1 MQAFDTKKIISMFEG
16 LNETLYQK
24 IFRYKTAVRLIAAI
38 LIAVTIL
45 LMYSF
50 NVVQRLELLTVDYRF
65 LLRRQVPLKA
75 DIVFIDMAEDSI
87 DAIGRWPWP
96 RKWHA
101 ALTRILSEYKPK
113 AIAFD
118 VVFAEP
124 QDEVND
130 ATFEEALKLAGN
142 VCLPLSYEL
151 RGRPGDKVYEGEGVQ
166 SIIRPIERFAQWST
180 GTGHISA
187 VSDPDGILRRI
198 FPIISSGTTRT
209 YQLGFK
215 LACDSLGVGDNGV
228 TFNPGG
234 HYIDLHPSE
243 GRDIRIPLDDNNEMM
258 VNWRARWGKELPH
271 YSFIDIIRS
280 YGMIKDG
287 QKPILDL
294 NVFKDKVCIIGLTAL
309 GLIDIKPV
317 PIEST
322 YPAVGVNAMVAAS
335 LLNKDFVRTT
345 NAEINIIIIL
355 VVSIFFTFLL
365 SELRPLGGM
374 AVATVSIIG
383 YFIVSTVI
391 FGVFN
396 LLIITFYPM
405 LAIFLSYILTAAY
418 TQILQTVERSRL
430 FKQATRDG
438 LTSLYNVRHF
448 NLLLEAEMKSASFDK
463 ARRLSIMMFDIDNF
477 KKLNDTYGHQ
487 SGDVVL
493 RDLAKVMQSK
503 CRQTDIVAR
512 YGGEEFIIML
522 PGAGKKEAIDV
533 AEKIRAAF
541 EARKPKLGDDIVVT
555 TASIGVVEYSG
566 EKTRE
571 ELIEKADKSLYR
583 AKHSGKNQVCLY
595 DGEVQC
601 PDKDK
606 AAPSE
611 H

>member
-1 MQAFDTKKIISMFEG
+1 MQFINTKNIAVIFEG
-16 LNETLYQK
+16 LGETLYQN
-24 IFRYKTAVRLIAAI
+24 IFRYKLAVKLFGAVVIAA
-38 LIAVTIL
+38 TIL
-45 LMYSF
+45 LMYEF
-50 NVVQRLELLTVDYRF
+50 KVVERLELLTVDYRF
-65 LLRRQVPLKA
+65 LLRRQEPVKA

-101 ALTRILSEYKPK
+101 ALTRILSEYKPR
-113 AIAFD
+113 AVAFD

-142 VCLPLSYEL
+142 VYLPLSYEL
-151 RGRPGDKVYEGEGVQ
+151 RGRPGDKVYESEGVQ
-166 SIIRPIERFAQWST
+166 SIIKPIERFSQWSV

-187 VSDPDGILRRI
+187 VPDSDGILRRI
-198 FPIISSGTTRT
+198 FPIISADDIKT

-215 LACDSLGVGDNGV
+215 LACDSLGVRDGDI

-234 HYIDLHPSE
+234 HYIDIRLPS
-243 GRDIRIPLDDNNEMM
+243 GRKTRIPLDDNNEMM
-258 VNWRARWGKELPH
+258 VNWKARWGKELPH
-271 YSFIDIIRS
+271 YSYIDIIRS
-280 YGMIKDG
+280 YGMIKEG
-287 QKPILDL
+287 QKPIVDL
-294 NVFKDKVCIIGLTAL
+294 NLLKDKVCIVGLTAL

-335 LLNKDFVRTT
+335 LMNNDFVRTT
-345 NAEINIIIIL
+345 NTEINIIIIL
-355 VVSIFFTFLL
+355 AVSVIFTFFL
-365 SELRPLGGM
+365 SELRPLSGM
-374 AVATVSIIG
+374 GVAAVSIIG
-383 YFIVSTVI
+383 YFIVSTLI
-391 FGVFN
+391 FGIFKV
-396 LLIITFYPM
+396 LIITFYPI

-463 ARRLSIMMFDIDNF
+463 NRRLSIMMFDIDNF

-487 SGDVVL
+487 SGDIVL
-493 RDLAKVMQSK
+493 KDLAKVMQSK
-503 CRQTDIVAR
+503 CRQTDVVAR

-522 PGAGKKEAIDV
+522 PGAGKKEAVDV

-541 EARKPKLGDDIVVT
+541 EARKPKLGNDIVVT
-555 TASIGVVEYSG
+555 TASIGVSEYSG
-566 EKTRE
+566 EKARE
-571 ELIEKADKSLYR
+571 ELIEKADKALYHS
-583 AKHSGKNQVCLY
+583 KHTGKNKVTVY
-595 DGEVQC
+595 EPGIEAEAH
-601 PDKDK
+601 PP
-606 AAPSE
+606 ATA
-611 H
+611 

>member
-1 MQAFDTKKIISMFEG
+1 MQFINTKNIAVIFESLG
-16 LNETLYQK
+16 ETLYQN
-24 IFRYKTAVRLIAAI
+24 IFRYKMAVKLITAVLIAA
-38 LIAVTIL
+38 TIL
-45 LMYSF
+45 MMYEF
-50 NVVQRLELLTVDYRF
+50 RVVQRLELLTVDYRF
-65 LLRRQVPLKA
+65 LLRRQEPVKA

-101 ALTRILSEYKPK
+101 ALTRILSEYNPR
-113 AIAFD
+113 AVAFD

-124 QDEVND
+124 QDEIND
-130 ATFEEALKLAGN
+130 ATFEEALKLAQN
-142 VCLPLSYEL
+142 VYLPLSYEL

-166 SIIRPIERFAQWST
+166 SIIRPLDRFSQWSA

-187 VSDPDGILRRI
+187 VPDPDGILRRV
-198 FPIISSGTTRT
+198 FPIISSDGTKT
-209 YQLGFK
+209 YQLGFR
-215 LACDSLGVGDNGV
+215 LACDSLGVKDDGI
-228 TFNPGG
+228 TFDPGG
-234 HYIDLHPSE
+234 HYINIHPAG
-243 GRDIRIPLDDNNEMM
+243 GRDFKVPLDDNNEMI
-258 VNWRARWGKELPH
+258 VNWKSRWGKELPH
-271 YSFIDIIRS
+271 YSFIDVIRS

-287 QKPILDL
+287 QKPIVDL
-294 NVFKDKVCIIGLTAL
+294 NVFKDKICIIGLTAL

-335 LLNKDFVRTT
+335 LLNRDFVRSTT
-345 NAEINIIIIL
+345 AVVNIFIIL
-355 VVSIFFTFLL
+355 AVSVFFTFLL
-365 SELRPLGGM
+365 SELRPLSGM
-374 AVATVSIIG
+374 AVATVGIIG
-383 YFIVSTVI
+383 YFIASTII
-391 FGVFN
+391 FGIFD

-405 LAIFLSYILTAAY
+405 LAIFLSYIFTAAY

-463 ARRLSIMMFDIDNF
+463 NRRLAIMMFDIDNF

-487 SGDVVL
+487 SGDIVL
-493 RDLAKVMQSK
+493 KDLAKVMQSK

-522 PGAGKKEAIDV
+522 PGAGKKEAVDV

-541 EARKPKLGDDIVVT
+541 EARKPKLGNDIVVT
-555 TASIGVVEYSG
+555 TASIGVTEFSG

-571 ELIEKADKSLYR
+571 ELIEKADKALYR
-583 AKHSGKNQVCLY
+583 SKHTGKNRVTVY
-595 DGEVQC
+595 DGETVGEA
-601 PDKDK
+601 PPPV
-606 AAPSE
+606 APS